1 MMIFEVRQMNGR
13 KLLFYL
19 MNIDLALDVMPGLF
33 VHAKQMRRSM
43 TKFFTQ
49 PLAIQ
54 SLNALGL
61 YWTER

>member
-1 MMIFEVRQMNGR
+1 MNGR